1 MMENK
6 IDEILADI
14 LNNNALTDDQKR
26 LFKEWE
32 CTSVQNAKIARII
45 QELTFQKRILDKHQ
59 KRDTVFVQIKR
70 EIFRRKKRRRIFW
83 SSCAAVS
90 VLLVGFYFAFK
101 WEKPAEKKFHMDQI
115 YLSGL
120 SVTKPA
126 AELIL
131 PNGKKQLLSQNKSTV
146 ILSDDKKKIR
156 TDKQTLIFE
165 SYTTEERVPE
175 FYTINVP
182 FGAEYNVI
190 LPDGTKTYLNAGS
203 SLRYPDQFA
212 EKKREVFLTG
222 EGYFEVIADSLHP
235 FIVHTANVSVRALGT
250 SFNVKAYPDETWI
263 KTTLEQGR
271 VETRCGDHH
280 VIMVPG
286 TQVVYNKQTKET
298 DYFPVNTRQFTS
310 WKDGYYD
317 FEDMSLEELMQIFSR
332 WYNIKIEFS
341 DSELKNIKFSG
352 RLKRYD
358 DLEPLFDRLEYTRDV
373 KFVVEKDHITI
384 QGK

>member
-286 TQVVYNKQTKET
+286 TQVVYNKQ
-298 DYFPVNTRQFTS
+298 
-310 WKDGYYD
+310 
-317 FEDMSLEELMQIFSR
+317 
-332 WYNIKIEFS
+332 
-341 DSELKNIKFSG
+341 
-352 RLKRYD
+352 
-358 DLEPLFDRLEYTRDV
+358 
-373 KFVVEKDHITI
+373 I
-384 QGK
+384 QGNRLLSRKHAAIYLLERRLLRF